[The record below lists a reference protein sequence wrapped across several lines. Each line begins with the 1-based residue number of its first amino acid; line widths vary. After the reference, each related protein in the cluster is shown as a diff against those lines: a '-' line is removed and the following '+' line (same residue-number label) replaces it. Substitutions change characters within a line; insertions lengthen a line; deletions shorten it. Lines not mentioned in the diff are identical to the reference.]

1 MVSGVHSPAMPST
14 QVNGRV
20 AVVTGAGSGIGRALA
35 HNLAA
40 RGCPLVLIDVNEQG
54 LQETAETIATP
65 VLTRTMDVS
74 DRWAHQQLA
83 AEVQDWATAPIGL
96 VVNNA
101 GVALSQTAA
110 DASTEDVEW
119 VMNINFWGVVHGTQA
134 YLPMLMAQDSGAVVN
149 ISSIFGII
157 AFPTQSAYNASK
169 FAVRGYTESLRHEL
183 HGTGVRAICVHP
195 GGIKTNIVNNGRHH
209 VDNLGRTDGGEAL
222 KKDFD
227 QIARTS
233 PDQAAKTILK
243 GVDGGND
250 RVLIGPDA
258 KAMDIL
264 QRVMPVRY
272 HSVIR
277 RLQPLVQR

>member
-1 MVSGVHSPAMPST
+1 MPST
-14 QVNGRV
+14 QVDGRV
-20 AVVTGAGSGIGRALA
+20 AVITGAGSGIGRALA
-35 HNLAA
+35 HNLAV
-40 RGCPLVLIDVNEQG
+40 RGCPLVLTDVNEAG
-54 LQETAETIATP
+54 LAETAETIATP
-65 VLTRTMDVS
+65 VLTRTMDVA

-83 AEVQDWATAPIGL
+83 AEVREWATAPIGI

-110 DASTEDVEW
+110 DASVEDVEW

-134 YLPMLMAQDSGAVVN
+134 YLPILQEQGSGAIVN
-149 ISSIFGII
+149 ISSLFGLV

-183 HGTGVRAICVHP
+183 HGTGVRAVCVHP
-195 GGIKTNIVNNGRHH
+195 GGIRTNIVNSGRHH
-209 VDNLGRTDGGEAL
+209 VDDRGRTDGGEAL

-227 QIARTS
+227 KIARTS

-250 RVLIGPDA
+250 RVLIGADA
-258 KAMDIL
+258 KAMDVV
-264 QRVMPVRY
+264 QRMMPKRY
-272 HSVIR
+272 FSVIR
-277 RLQPLVQR
+277 TLQPLVRR

>member
-1 MVSGVHSPAMPST
+1 MSSST
-14 QVNGRV
+14 QVDGRV
-20 AVVTGAGSGIGRALA
+20 AVITGAGSGIGRGLA
-35 HNLAA
+35 RNLAA
-40 RGCPLVLIDVNEQG
+40 RGCPLVLTDVNPAG
-54 LQETAETIATP
+54 LQETAEALSVP
-65 VLTRTMDVS
+65 VLTKVMDVS

-83 AEVQDWATAPIGL
+83 AEVKEWATAPIGL
-96 VVNNA
+96 VINNA

-110 DASTEDVEW
+110 DQSTEDVEW

-134 YLPMLMAQDSGAVVN
+134 YLPILTAQDSGAIVN

-209 VDNLGRTDGGEAL
+209 VDNLGRTDGGEQL
-222 KKDFD
+222 KKDF
-227 QIARTS
+227 QKVARTT
-233 PDQAAKTILK
+233 PDQAAKTILR
-243 GVDGGND
+243 GVDKGHD

-258 KAMDIL
+258 KAMDVL

-272 HSVIR
+272 YSLIR
-277 RLQPLVQR
+277 RLQPLVMR

>member
-1 MVSGVHSPAMPST
+1 MPST
-14 QVNGRV
+14 QIDGRV

-40 RGCPLVLIDVNEQG
+40 RGCPLVLTDVNEASLEQ
-54 LQETAETIATP
+54 TAETIATP
-65 VLTRTMDVS
+65 TLTRTMDVS

-83 AEVQDWATAPIGL
+83 AEVKDWATAPIGL

-134 YLPMLMAQDSGAVVN
+134 YLPMLQAQDSGAIVN
-149 ISSIFGII
+149 ISSIFGIV

-209 VDNLGRTDGGEAL
+209 VDNLGRTDGGAAL

-227 QIARTS
+227 KIARTT
-233 PDQAAKTILK
+233 PDQAARTILK
-243 GVDGGND
+243 GVDKGND

-258 KAMDIL
+258 KAMDLL
-264 QRVMPVRY
+264 QRAMPVRY

-277 RLQPLVQR
+277 TLEKLVMR

>member
-1 MVSGVHSPAMPST
+1 MNSDVHSRAMPST
-14 QVNGRV
+14 QIDGRV

-35 HNLAA
+35 HSLAA
-40 RGCPLVLIDVNEQG
+40 RGCPLVLTDVNEESLAQ
-54 LQETAETIATP
+54 TAEMIATP

-83 AEVQDWATAPIGL
+83 AEVKEWATAPIGI

-134 YLPMLMAQDSGAVVN
+134 YLPMLQAQDSGAIVN
-149 ISSIFGII
+149 VSSIFGIV

-183 HGTGVRAICVHP
+183 HGTGVRAVCVHP

-209 VDNLGRTDGGEAL
+209 VDNLGRTDGGAAL
-222 KKDFD
+222 KKDFEK
-227 QIARTS
+227 IARTT
-233 PDQAAKTILK
+233 PDQAARTILK
-243 GVDGGND
+243 GVDNGND

-258 KAMDIL
+258 KAMDLL
-264 QRVMPVRY
+264 QRAMPVRY

-277 RLQPLVQR
+277 TLEKLVMR

>member
-1 MVSGVHSPAMPST
+1 MPAT
-14 QVNGRV
+14 QIDGRV

-40 RGCPLVLIDVNEQG
+40 RGCPLVLTDVNEAS
-54 LQETAETIATP
+54 LAETAETIATP
-65 VLTRTMDVS
+65 VLTKTMDVS
-74 DRWAHQQLA
+74 DRWAQQQLA
-83 AEVQDWATAPIGL
+83 AEVKAWATAPIGL
-96 VVNNA
+96 VINNA

-110 DASTEDVEW
+110 AASTEDVEW

-134 YLPMLMAQDSGAVVN
+134 YLPMLQAQDSGAIVN

-195 GGIKTNIVNNGRHH
+195 GGIRTNIVNNGRHH
-209 VDNLGRTDGGEAL
+209 VDNLGRADGGDAL

-227 QIARTS
+227 KVARTT
-233 PDQAAKTILK
+233 PDQAAKTILR
-243 GVDGGND
+243 GVDKGSD

-258 KAMDIL
+258 KAMDLL
-264 QRVMPVRY
+264 QRTMPVRY
-272 HSVIR
+272 FSVIR
-277 RLQPLVQR
+277 QLQKVVMR

>member
-1 MVSGVHSPAMPST
+1 MPST
-14 QVNGRV
+14 QIDGRV

-40 RGCPLVLIDVNEQG
+40 RGCPLVLTDVNEASLEQ
-54 LQETAETIATP
+54 TAETIATP
-65 VLTRTMDVS
+65 TLTRTMDVS

-83 AEVQDWATAPIGL
+83 AEVKDWATAPIGL

-134 YLPMLMAQDSGAVVN
+134 YLPMLQAQDSGAIVN
-149 ISSIFGII
+149 ISSIFGIV

-209 VDNLGRTDGGEAL
+209 VDNLGRTDGGAAL

-227 QIARTS
+227 KIARTT
-233 PDQAAKTILK
+233 PDQAARTILK
-243 GVDGGND
+243 GVDNGND

-258 KAMDIL
+258 KAMDLL
-264 QRVMPVRY
+264 QRAMPVRY

-277 RLQPLVQR
+277 TLEKLVMR

>member
-1 MVSGVHSPAMPST
+1 MPST
-14 QVNGRV
+14 QIDGRV

-40 RGCPLVLIDVNEQG
+40 RGCPLVLTDVNEASLAQ
-54 LQETAETIATP
+54 TAETIATP

-83 AEVQDWATAPIGL
+83 AEVKEWATAPIGI

-134 YLPMLMAQDSGAVVN
+134 YLPMLQAQDSGAIVN
-149 ISSIFGII
+149 VSSIFGIV

-183 HGTGVRAICVHP
+183 HGTGVRAVCVHP

-209 VDNLGRTDGGEAL
+209 VDNLGRTDGGAAL
-222 KKDFD
+222 KKDFEK
-227 QIARTS
+227 IARTT
-233 PDQAAKTILK
+233 PDQAARTILK
-243 GVDGGND
+243 GVDNGND

-258 KAMDIL
+258 KAMDLL
-264 QRVMPVRY
+264 QRAMPVRY

-277 RLQPLVQR
+277 TLEKLVMR